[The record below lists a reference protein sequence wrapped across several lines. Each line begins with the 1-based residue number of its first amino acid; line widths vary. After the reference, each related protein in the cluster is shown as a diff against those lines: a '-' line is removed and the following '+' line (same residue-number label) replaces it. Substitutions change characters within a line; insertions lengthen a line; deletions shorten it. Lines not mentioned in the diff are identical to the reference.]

1 MLEGKK
7 ENKRNSELPR
17 NLQLLHLKKVLKY
30 TYKHA
35 GRSRPLSR
43 PVSPFLVQTMVRV
56 LISAEFPKL
65 KIKKKIK

>member
-7 ENKRNSELPR
+7 GNKRNSELPR
-17 NLQLLHLKKVLKY
+17 NVQLLHLKKVLKY

-35 GRSRPLSR
+35 GQSHPSPLPHFPS
-43 PVSPFLVQTMVRV
+43 LVQTMVRV

-65 KIKKKIK
+65 KIKKK